1 MVRNIQFTDLEQLLF
16 KIGFTKVPTT
26 GSQQIYQYPLSGT
39 LVILPAYEQK
49 AYIQPVHLVAVRR
62 ILVENGLINTKA
74 IILNG
79 LGFVSRPLY
88 LFPDFFQDKP
98 IEHLIKEGIKALMLQ
113 VEVAWHKR
121 KSELKAM
128 TARNSHFY
136 LWKKSQIRT

>member
-62 ILVENGLINTKA
+62 ILVENGLINTNSLDSFLAK
-74 IILNG
+74 
-79 LGFVSRPLY
+79 
-88 LFPDFFQDKP
+88 
-98 IEHLIKEGIKALMLQ
+98 
-113 VEVAWHKR
+113 VAM
-121 KSELKAM
+121 KSA
-128 TARNSHFY
+128 TVFSSY
-136 LWKKSQIRT
+136 